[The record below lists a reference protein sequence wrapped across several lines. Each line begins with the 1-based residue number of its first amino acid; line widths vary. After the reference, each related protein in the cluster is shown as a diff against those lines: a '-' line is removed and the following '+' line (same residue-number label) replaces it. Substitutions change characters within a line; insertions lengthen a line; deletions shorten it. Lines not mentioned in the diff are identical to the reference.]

1 MFRVFWLC
9 LLSVLLVHLP
19 AHAQG
24 DNEPIRFGPA
34 ESWVEI
40 IDPPA
45 EPYRLP
51 AGAQIDAHG
60 MDVLSVQ
67 QRYTAQSTETYHR
80 FRSTFQSTQA
90 VLSNDSFYILIDPAY
105 QHVVVHHVDV
115 YRGDEVIKYFP
126 ETQFQSSR
134 LEPDRARGVYENR
147 QLLAYFMPDL
157 RAGDTLDIAY
167 TIHGRP
173 PEIGKHFAATLDLH
187 YALPA
192 KHMLHRILVPDGVNA
207 TVRAEGGAQ
216 DPRTQ
221 TQSGLTEY
229 RWEQRDTIPPKTIDG
244 APLWYAS
251 APRAH
256 LTSFQTWEEV
266 GALLAPFYALP
277 DQRADYS
284 VARAAS
290 DILAS
295 HDTDK
300 TQARAA
306 LEYVQR
312 TFRHMQSSPT
322 VSGYAP
328 RKVNAILQTGFGDS
342 KDLVLVLRALLAQ
355 LDIEAAPVFVNT
367 ALRGDV
373 RRFAPRHDVFNH
385 VVLRVSIGGEDYF
398 VDPARDVQLGTLDT
412 LAQPDFALGLDIASP
427 SRGLIALNPPA
438 AEWDRV
444 TNTTFTIE
452 EGSPDIAFAVTTV
465 SYGALA
471 DLLNGV
477 FKSQGAA
484 PFEKDYLAYFADQY
498 SNLEQDGYLSVSV
511 DEEDARFRITARYR
525 IRDAWAP
532 DKTGTRETFEALP
545 LMLYEELP
553 PIVTGARQ
561 HPYALAHPL
570 RAKDVLF
577 LQLADDWDIKPRRRS
592 QQTGSFSYQ
601 HQESFENGVLRSAY
615 AYRSK
620 RGHIPVDRLEET
632 MAVINAIYDDIGTSL
647 ERPTA
652 AAMALEKV
660 AQDNQTFGQKLQRL
674 GALADDNIEI
684 VALLV
689 GAVLTGLFAV
699 LSIALCLQAAAK
711 DLPWR
716 DEAIF
721 YPVSMPIFLLLSIA
735 TLGLYAFYW
744 ALKNW
749 QWLKTVQGQKI
760 WPAARALFLPV
771 TNVMLLQAIGQQ
783 AAHDRSHW
791 SVGVSILLAAS
802 YLGTWAGQVLLPDQ
816 WSIAAVILGVFV
828 LAIPAARIAKLNAH
842 RPHII
847 QRYSRFG
854 WEKVLAVTIGL
865 FLWAITV
872 IGFLLPD
879 A

>member
-1 MFRVFWLC
+1 MFRVIWLC
-9 LLSVLLVHLP
+9 LLGVLLAHSP
-19 AHAQG
+19 AQAQG
-24 DNEPIRFGPA
+24 DKEPMRFGPV

-51 AGAQIDAHG
+51 EGAEIGAHG
-60 MDVLSVQ
+60 MDILSVQ
-67 QRYTAQSTETYHR
+67 QRYTPQSTKAYHR

-90 VLSNDSFYILIDPAY
+90 VLSNDSFYILIDPTY

-115 YRGDEVIKYFP
+115 YRDDEVIKYFP
-126 ETQFQSSR
+126 EMQFQSSR
-134 LEPDRARGVYENR
+134 LEPDRVRGIYDNR
-147 QLLAYFMPDL
+147 VLFAYFMPDL

-173 PEIGKHFAATLDLH
+173 PEIGKNFAATLDLH
-187 YALPA
+187 YVLPA
-192 KHMLHRILVPDGVNA
+192 KYMLHRILVREGVNA
-207 TVRAEGGAQ
+207 SVRAEGGAQ
-216 DPRTQ
+216 DPRIQ
-221 TQSGLTEY
+221 TQSGQREY
-229 RWEQRDTIPPKTIDG
+229 RWEQRNTNPPEIVET
-244 APLWYAS
+244 APLWHAS

-256 LTSFQTWEEV
+256 ITTFQTWEEV
-266 GALLAPFYALP
+266 GALLAPYYALP
-277 DQRADYS
+277 DQQANYWT
-284 VARAAS
+284 VRAAKG
-290 DILAS
+290 ILEEHS
-295 HDTDK
+295 TDK
-300 TQARAA
+300 AQARAA
-306 LEYVQR
+306 LDYVQK
-312 TFRHMQSSPT
+312 TFRHLESSPT
-322 VSGYAP
+322 VSGYVP
-328 RKVNAILQTGFGDS
+328 RKFNTILQTGFGDS

-385 VVLRVSIGGEDYF
+385 VVLRVSIDGEDYF

-452 EGSPDIAFAVTTV
+452 DGSPDIAFAVTTV

-477 FKSQGAA
+477 FKSQGTG

-498 SNLEQDGYLSVSV
+498 AKLDQDGYLSVSV
-511 DEEDARFRITARYR
+511 DEEEARFRITARYR
-525 IRDAWAP
+525 IRDAWTP

-553 PIVTGARQ
+553 PIVGGARQ
-561 HPYALAHPL
+561 HPYDLAHPM

-577 LQLADDWDIKPRRRS
+577 FQLEEDWDIQPRRRS
-592 QQTGSFSYQ
+592 EQTGSFSYQ
-601 HQESFENGVLRSAY
+601 HQENFEDGVLRSAY

-620 RGHIPVDRLEET
+620 RGHIPVDRFQET

-652 AAMALEKV
+652 AAMALDK
-660 AQDNQTFGQKLQRL
+660 AALDNQTFGQKLQRL
-674 GALADDNIEI
+674 GALAQDNIEVVGLAI
-684 VALLV
+684 
-689 GAVLTGLFAV
+689 GAVLTILFGV
-699 LSIALCLQAAAK
+699 LGVALCLQAASK

-721 YPVSMPIFLLLSIA
+721 YPVSMPVFLLLSIA

-749 QWLKTVQGQKI
+749 QWLKTVQGQQI
-760 WPAARALFLPV
+760 WPAARAVFLPV
-771 TNVMLLQAIGQQ
+771 TNVMLFQAIGQQ
-783 AAHDRSHW
+783 AARDRSHW
-791 SVGVSILLAAS
+791 GLGVSIILAAS
-802 YLGTWAGQVLLPDQ
+802 YLGTLAGQVVLPDQ
-816 WSIAAVILGVFV
+816 WAFASVMLEVFV
-828 LAIPAARIAKLNAH
+828 LAIPAARIAKLNEH
-842 RPHII
+842 RPEII
-847 QRYSRFG
+847 LRYSRFG

-872 IGFLLPD
+872 IGLVLPD